1 MSSRILSGGSSLI
14 RGFTLITRPGIRP
27 YVIVPLLINMLLF
40 AAVITLGAH
49 WLGALIDSFL
59 PDWLSWLSWLL
70 WPLFAI
76 ISLGLVF
83 FSFSIVANLIG
94 APFNGMLAAAVEKH
108 LTGQPPA
115 SPPGPF
121 LEQVRDALLSELRKL
136 LYFLKWAV
144 PVLLLFLIPG
154 LQMVAPLLW
163 FLFGAW
169 MLAIEYADYPM
180 GNQGLDFPAQRRIL
194 ASHRPASFGFGASA
208 MLLTL
213 LPVLNFIAMP
223 VAVAGATAW
232 WVEHLR
238 NSGDP
243 LPGASRPGNDRN

>member
-1 MSSRILSGGSSLI
+1 MSSKLLSGGSSLI
-14 RGFTLITRPGIRP
+14 RGFALITRPGIRP
-27 YVIVPLLINMLLF
+27 YVIIPLLINMLLF

-49 WLGALIDSFL
+49 WLGDLIDSFL
-59 PDWLSWLSWLL
+59 PSWLSWLSWLL

-76 ISLGLVF
+76 IALGLVF

-108 LTGQPPA
+108 LTGHPPTN
-115 SPPGPF
+115 PPGRF
-121 LEQVRDALLSELRKL
+121 LDELRSALMSELRKL
-136 LYFLKWAV
+136 LYFLKWAL
-144 PVLLLFLIPG
+144 PILLLFLIPG

-194 ASHRPASFGFGASA
+194 ASQRPASFGFGASA

-213 LPVLNFIAMP
+213 IPVLNFIAMP

-232 WVEHLR
+232 WVEQLR
-238 NSGDP
+238 GSADP
-243 LPGASRPGNDRN
+243 VSDPDRQIDHRN